1 MKASPA
7 RRGQPI
13 GRPPNPTAVVAEVM
27 KALSDPHRWEIIR
40 QMGDTDE
47 LPCAVLEATL
57 ALSKPTISYHT
68 SILVKA
74 GLITARKVGRNLFY
88 SLNRDVID
96 QLMNELWALAPQR
109 QPVQQGRADDGSTS
123 RRRRSGNGAG
133 AAHPMALEGDA
144 PLLTW

>member
-7 RRGQPI
+7 MRGKPI
-13 GRPPNPTAVVAEVM
+13 GRPGNPTTAVAEVM

-40 QMGDTDE
+40 QVGDTDE

-74 GLITARKVGRNLFY
+74 GLITARKVGHNLFY

-96 QLMNELWALAPQR
+96 QLMNELWALAPPR
-109 QPVQQGRADDGSTS
+109 EPVPRGRVNDGSAS
-123 RRRRSGNGAG
+123 RRRRSGNGAN
-133 AAHPMALEGDA
+133 AAHQMATQGDT